1 MDIKMMG
8 AGAFQFLTE
17 RPRMQIFSL
26 RIFAIHKAFNN
37 KYSKSDIKIALDK
50 KPTIKPPTKLQPEYH
65 NYTEVFSVAES
76 DKLSPHGSYDHKI
89 QLEPGK
95 IPDHDPMYKM
105 STEKLHVL
113 KKYLE
118 DNFRK
123 ESICTSDSSNA
134 SSVLFVKKPGGGFR
148 FCIDYRKLNDITVKD
163 RYPIPLIQ
171 GKLNRWS
178 QACWF
183 SKLDVI
189 ATFNKMRI

>member
-1 MDIKMMG
+1 MMG

-17 RPRMQIFSL
+17 RPGMQIFSL

-50 KPTIKPPTKLQPEYH
+50 KPTIKPPTKLPPEYH

-76 DKLSPHGSYDHKI
+76 DKLSPH
-89 QLEPGK
+89 EPGK
-95 IPDHDPMYKM
+95 IPDHDLMYKM

-123 ESICTSDSSNA
+123 EFICISDSSTA
-134 SSVLFVKKPGGGFR
+134 SSVLFAKKPGGGFR
-148 FCIDYRKLNDITVKD
+148 FCVDYQKLNDITVKD